1 MLGRTLVGVWI
12 KITRTTIVTSMP
24 IIASFADA
32 WIKIFK
38 FEMKTRAGA
47 WIKMDPSD
55 FRIGQEKK
63 VAPFMVRGL
72 KRYDIYTQNELCV

>member
-1 MLGRTLVGVWI
+1 MV
-12 KITRTTIVTSMP
+12 
-24 IIASFADA
+24 ASFADA